1 MVAPVSRTSIV
12 SLTTIAALLLA
23 ACSKTPTATA
33 DAGATPAD
41 GSVGA
46 VTALPGDAAAGARDA
61 AAASK
66 PTADDRARVAHALH
80 EGRTKARAKDWAGAL
95 ASFEGGLSGAPSDA
109 TLLSETAWA
118 AFNTG
123 DHAKADSAARRG
135 LAVATR
141 PNLRAQL
148 LYTAG
153 RIAEAKNEPDAA
165 RRAYGESLALR
176 DNAEVKRRLSA
187 LGGSLAGELVC
198 AEGAASIETLCAC
211 LRKRTTDL
219 LVMEGDEVTCR
230 SLPVSLTLGT
240 PRLSV
245 LQWGS
250 SNDSRFL
257 LVAHDGPT
265 HRPVAELGRE
275 FEPGAFGVHNSS
287 KVLGGEM
294 RTVGERE
301 VFVVKSEVRNT
312 DMNLAGLEDCFEDID
327 RETICAVGDEKKPT
341 RCLVVPVATKS
352 GCGPGVEPETSELDD
367 AMKALLAE
375 RKAGWSTTS
384 SALGWSITPQGKL
397 VVRALG
403 DASASPGPVGEHP
416 LW

>member
-1 MVAPVSRTSIV
+1 M
-12 SLTTIAALLLA
+12 
-23 ACSKTPTATA
+23 
-33 DAGATPAD
+33 
-41 GSVGA
+41 
-46 VTALPGDAAAGARDA
+46 
-61 AAASK
+61 
-66 PTADDRARVAHALH
+66 AHALQD
-80 EGRTKARAKDWAGAL
+80 GRTKASAKDWAGAL
-95 ASFEGGLSGAPSDA
+95 ASFEKGLSAAPSDP
-109 TLLSETAWA
+109 TLLAETAWA

-123 DHAKADSAARRG
+123 DLARADSAARRG

-141 PNLRAQL
+141 PNLRAQI

-153 RIAEAKNEPDAA
+153 RIAEAKNERDAA

-211 LRKRTTDL
+211 LRKRTPDL
-219 LVMEGDEVTCR
+219 LLMEGDEVTCR
-230 SLPVSLTLGT
+230 SLPVSLSLGT

-245 LQWGS
+245 VRWGS
-250 SNDSRFL
+250 SNDAQYV

-265 HRPVAELGRE
+265 FRPVAELGRE
-275 FEPGAFGVHNSS
+275 YEPGAFGVHNTST
-287 KVLGGEM
+287 VVGGEK
-294 RTVGERE
+294 RKVGDRE

-312 DMNLAGLEDCFEDID
+312 DMNLAGLEDCFADID
-327 RETICAVGDEKKPT
+327 RETVCALGDEKRPT
-341 RCLVVPVATKS
+341 RCIVVPVATKS
-352 GCGPGVEPETSELDD
+352 GCGPGVEPEPSELDD
-367 AMKALLAE
+367 AMRALLAE
-375 RKAGWSTTS
+375 RKAGWSTTA
-384 SALGWSITPQGKL
+384 SALGWSIAPDGKL